1 MIYWSSLMMMT
12 ALGGLT
18 LMPATPVAAYEP
30 AVAPWQVVAQTS
42 IFSST
47 TGRFTVAFSGEP
59 STSSEMDDIDGTP
72 TEIHEFSW
80 EDGGSTYAVVYAD
93 LPASFL
99 SLGTDAVLDTLR
111 DEVIEDWELDGL
123 EQLEI
128 NVQLSGYPGR
138 RYRYSSADNTLDL
151 RLYLVDERAYLL
163 VAQDRDETAVN
174 RFISSFSLL

>member
-1 MIYWSSLMMMT
+1 MIYWSSLMMT

-18 LMPATPVAAYEP
+18 LMPAPPVAAYEP

-42 IFSST
+42 IFSSM

-59 STSSEMDDIDGTP
+59 STSSKMDDIDGATI
-72 TEIHEFSW
+72 EIHEFSW
-80 EDGGSTYAVVYAD
+80 EDGGNTYAVVYTD

-99 SLGTDAVLDTLR
+99 NLGADAVLDTLR
-111 DEVIEDWELDGL
+111 DKVIEDWELDGL

-138 RYRYSSADNTLDL
+138 RYRYSDADNTLDL

-163 VAQDRDETAVN
+163 AAQDRDETAVN